1 MNKGKLY
8 ISCGIPG
15 SGKST
20 FLKKYVKKDESI
32 VSRDEIR
39 FILLKEGEEYFSH
52 EEDVF
57 NRFVNI
63 IAEFINSGL
72 NVYADAT
79 HLNKA
84 SRDKLIHALKKVGC
98 EPSSIEA
105 IYFDVPLKVCLE
117 RNEKRYETKAYV
129 PRGVIRRMFYQ
140 LEFPV
145 EFSTTWVVDENG
157 NVSKWING

>member
-39 FILLKEGEEYFSH
+39 FALLKDGEEYFSH
-52 EEDVF
+52 EEEVF
-57 NRFVNI
+57 KHFVNI
-63 IAEFINSGL
+63 ITEFINSGL

-84 SRDKLIHALKKVGC
+84 SRDKLLYALKKVGC

-117 RNEKRYETKAYV
+117 RNEKRYETRAYV

-157 NVSKWING
+157 NVSKWISG